1 MRRCSG
7 STSSIG
13 NAATS
18 ADSQA
23 RRELRTR
30 PPGVQAGGRVRFAA
44 GKKRSTASR
53 PHVLRSLDIGPLC
66 LRSRACRANASV
78 ALSVCSIMRPLSR
91 RAKLGVSCGVEVPV
105 GKGLATHPYRVLG
118 PWRSTAA
125 RQGERDG
132 LSVDRESCRPQG
144 RSRSLKCWY
153 SFEINLLRMPRVLTD
168 AEGNTEAPGLAR
180 VWRSAGVLRPWHA
193 GRDTSE
199 NPGSPE
205 GSREEETVDMQLWHT
220 DLEARM
226 GKPGHGTVLEP
237 VAVVGCLGGR
247 VQIAL
252 CRRGV
257 LWGIVVRGWE
267 SQPHGE
273 GPHGSTQPAKE
284 THAGHGW
291 AGHA

>member
-30 PPGVQAGGRVRFAA
+30 PPGA
-44 GKKRSTASR
+44 
-53 PHVLRSLDIGPLC
+53 LRSLDIGPLC

-78 ALSVCSIMRPLSR
+78 ALSVCSIMKPLSR

-257 LWGIVVRGWE
+257 LWGIVVRLGKPATWRRAPRKYAARKGN
-267 SQPHGE
+267 SCRTRMGRTCMSPPHCGE
-273 GPHGSTQPAKE
+273 
-284 THAGHGW
+284 
-291 AGHA
+291 